1 MQTTNTTEQ
10 QIIDAAKK
18 IFMQKGLAGARMQ
31 DIADEA
37 GINKAM
43 LHYYYRSK
51 DKLFDMVFQEA
62 MENLLKRINIIFKGE
77 MPFPEK
83 VAAAVDHYITFLSGN
98 PHLPVFVINE
108 INQNP
113 ERIVERFVQA
123 PDFPDIKQFMKE
135 MLIEMEK
142 GTIRK
147 MNPMQLLMNTLSLCI
162 FPFLAKPMLSNVF
175 GMNDQQYAALMEV
188 RKKSVTEFIL
198 MSLRP

>member
-62 MENLLKRINIIFKGE
+62 MENLLKRINVIFKGE
-77 MPFPEK
+77 MAFEEK

-98 PHLPVFVINE
+98 PHLPVFIINE

-113 ERIVERFVQA
+113 DRIVERFVHA

-135 MLIEMEK
+135 MLVEMEK

-147 MNPMQLLMNTLSLCI
+147 MNPMQLMMNMLSMCI
-162 FPFLAKPMLSNVF
+162 FPFVARPLISNVF
-175 GMNDQQYAALMEV
+175 GMNDQQYSALMEE

>member
-51 DKLFDMVFQEA
+51 DKLFEMVFQEA
-62 MENLLKRINIIFKGE
+62 LEQLLTRINAIFTGDI
-77 MPFPEK
+77 PFKEK
-83 VAAAVDHYITFLSGN
+83 VAAAVDHYITSLSAS
-98 PHLPVFVINE
+98 PHLPIFIINE
-108 INQNP
+108 LNQNP
-113 ERIVERFVQA
+113 DRIVERFVHA
-123 PDFPDIKQFMKE
+123 PQFPDIRMFMQE
-135 MLIEMEK
+135 MRTEMEK

-147 MNPMQLLMNTLSLCI
+147 MDPMQLMMNTLSMCV
-162 FPFLAKPMLSNVF
+162 FPFIAKPIISNVF
-175 GMNDQQYAALMEV
+175 KMNDEQYSAVMEE